1 MLHQGRAGLGQPCV
15 DTLFLLPLSS
25 HSSGLQTVNTGAWS
39 VTTHTIVSTQRETV
53 IETNDICQQHLR
65 RRVLERNTDDDIMM
79 HLECQHVELGVSTC
93 ELRVSTR
100 ALSVNMSNFA
110 WRQQGVRVSTCG
122 LRMSTFGVIVQ
133 LCSVTAS
140 TYGVVSTCEV
150 TMST

>member
-53 IETNDICQQHLR
+53 IETNDICQHHLR

-100 ALSVNMSNFA
+100 ALSVNMWNHSVKFCMETTRSQSVNL
-110 WRQQGVRVSTCG
+110 WIENVNIWSHSTI
-122 LRMSTFGVIVQ
+122 M
-133 LCSVTAS
+133 
-140 TYGVVSTCEV
+140 
-150 TMST
+150 